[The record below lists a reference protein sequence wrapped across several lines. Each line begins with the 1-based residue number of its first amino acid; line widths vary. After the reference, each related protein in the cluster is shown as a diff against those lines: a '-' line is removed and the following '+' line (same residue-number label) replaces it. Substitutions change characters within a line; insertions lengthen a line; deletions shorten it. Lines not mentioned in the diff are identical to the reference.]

1 MWSRLRNRI
10 ERWLFAPSAGAGL
23 AERAR
28 LFAQYPYALLRD
40 LLGGRLNLHAMG
52 LVYAALLALIPLVA
66 FSFALLKVFGV
77 QRVLEPLLLEF
88 FGPMGAGAAPL
99 TARVLD
105 FANHVR
111 GGVVGS
117 VGLVLLVWTLMSTL
131 RKVEDS
137 LNFIWH
143 VEVPR
148 NFLRRSAEY
157 LALLVVAPL
166 LVAMLVTL
174 ARTPASGQLLA
185 GLPFLRQLLAALV
198 TLVPYIVISGGFAAI
213 YGLIPNTR
221 VRPYAALLAG
231 FAAGLAWTAV
241 GQLFTTFVV
250 LSARLTIVYAGFAIF
265 IAALLWSYVSWLI
278 LLLGA
283 QLSFYLQN
291 PGYLR
296 IGLREARLSA
306 AETEQVTLA
315 ICYLVA
321 RRHLEGGERWTLQAL
336 STQLQMPGIAVAR
349 LVRALEEAGL
359 VVETDAD
366 ELLPG
371 RDARRMLVADVLGVA
386 RNAHGMQAEHG
397 ALPPLPVVAALAEAE
412 EAWRARLGE
421 RSVADLLEH

>member
-1 MWSRLRNRI
+1 MWSRARNRI
-10 ERWLFAPSAGAGL
+10 ERWLFAPASGAGL

-28 LFAQYPYALLRD
+28 RCAQYPYALLRD

-88 FGPMGAGAAPL
+88 FGPMGASAAPL

-111 GGVVGS
+111 GGLVGS
-117 VGLVLLVWTLMSTL
+117 VGLVLLVWTLMGTL

-137 LNFIWH
+137 LNFVWH

-148 NFLRRSAEY
+148 NFMRRIAEY
-157 LALLVVAPL
+157 LALLIVAPL
-166 LVAMLVTL
+166 LVATLVTM
-174 ARTPASGQLLA
+174 ARTPPSAHLLA
-185 GLPFLRQLLAALV
+185 GLPLLRQLLAALV
-198 TLVPYIVISGGFAAI
+198 SLVPYVVISGGFAAV

-221 VRPYAALLAG
+221 VRPFAALLAG

-241 GQLFTTFVV
+241 GQLFTTFVM
-250 LSARLTIVYAGFAIF
+250 LTARLTIVYAGFAIF

-291 PGYLR
+291 PAYLR
-296 IGLREARLSA
+296 IGLREPRLSS
-306 AETEQVTLA
+306 AETEQLALA
-315 ICYLVA
+315 IVFLVA
-321 RRHLEGGERWTLQAL
+321 RRHREGGPHWTSQSLA
-336 STQLQMPGIAVAR
+336 TQLQMPGIAVAR
-349 LVRALEEAGL
+349 LVRALEAAGL
-359 VVETDAD
+359 LAETEAD

-371 RDARRMLVADVLGVA
+371 RDPGSMAVADVLGAA
-386 RNAHGMQAEHG
+386 RSAYSLHGEHSS
-397 ALPPLPVVAALAEAE
+397 APPGPVAAVLAEVE
-412 EAWRARLGE
+412 SAWRAQLGG
-421 RSVADLLEH
+421 RSVADLLER

>member
-10 ERWLFAPSAGAGL
+10 ERWLFAPAGAAGV

-88 FGPMGAGAAPL
+88 FAPMGAGAAAL
-99 TARVLD
+99 TKRVLD
-105 FANHVR
+105 FANNVR
-111 GGVVGS
+111 GGIVGS

-137 LNFIWH
+137 LNFVWH

-148 NFLRRSAEY
+148 NFLRRLAEY

-198 TLVPYIVISGGFAAI
+198 WLLPYLVISSGFAAI

-231 FAAGLAWTAV
+231 FAAGLTWTAV

-296 IGLREARLSA
+296 IGLREPRLSA
-306 AETEQVTLA
+306 AETEQVALA
-315 ICYLVA
+315 IAYLVA
-321 RRHLEGGERWTLQAL
+321 RRHLEGGPRWTLQTL
-336 STQLQMPGIAVAR
+336 SAQLQVPGIAVAR
-349 LVRALEEAGL
+349 LVRALEEAAL
-359 VVETDAD
+359 LAETEEG

-371 RDARRMLVADVLGVA
+371 RDPRRTLLVDVLAVA
-386 RNAHGMQAEHG
+386 RDTQGLQAEHG
-397 ALPPLPVVAALAEAE
+397 TLPPAPVVAACAEVEA
-412 EAWRARLGE
+412 AWRARLGE
-421 RSVADLLEH
+421 RSVADLLER

>member
-1 MWSRLRNRI
+1 MWSRARTRI
-10 ERWLFAPSAGAGL
+10 ERWLFAPAGSASPADGA
-23 AERAR
+23 RRCAR
-28 LFAQYPYALLRD
+28 YPYALLRD

-88 FGPMGAGAAPL
+88 FGPMGDSAAPL

-111 GGVVGS
+111 GGLVGS

-131 RKVEDS
+131 RKIENS
-137 LNFIWH
+137 LNFVWH

-148 NFLRRSAEY
+148 NFMRRTAEY

-166 LVAMLVTL
+166 LMAMLVTL
-174 ARTPASGQLLA
+174 ARTSPSPHLLA
-185 GLPFLRQLLAALV
+185 GLPLLRQLLAALGW
-198 TLVPYIVISGGFAAI
+198 LLPYLVISGGFAAI

-231 FAAGLAWTAV
+231 LAAGLVWTAV

-291 PGYLR
+291 PAYLR
-296 IGLREARLSA
+296 IGMREPRLSS
-306 AETEQVTLA
+306 AETEQLALA
-315 ICYLVA
+315 IAYLVA
-321 RRHLEGGERWTLQAL
+321 LRHRTGGPRWNLQTLAAE
-336 STQLQMPGIAVAR
+336 LQMPGIAVAR
-349 LVRALEEAGL
+349 TVRALEAAGL
-359 VVETDAD
+359 VAETDAD

-371 RDARRMLVADVLGVA
+371 RDPHSIRIADVLGIA
-386 RNAHGMQAEHG
+386 RRAYSLHGEHG
-397 ALPPLPVVAALAEAE
+397 SAPPAPVAAVLAQMES
-412 EAWRARLGE
+412 AWRTQLGE
-421 RSVADLLEH
+421 RSIAELLER